1 MVGLRRVAAPLV
13 VAGSLVTLTA
23 SATAVPI
30 LDDLLGS
37 KPSVS
42 ASAATSVTGTG
53 ATLHGKVDPNG
64 LNTKYFFEYGTT
76 VAYGTPT
83 SQASAGGGNGWVQVA
98 AVVSGLEPNTTYH
111 FRLVATNSKGTTRSG
126 DLTFQTATAPPD
138 PDPGEPDPGEEPGG
152 DSEDPGSGSGS
163 GTGSNDPADPN
174 RDERSPGTVEPELGK
189 SVLVAPSE
197 GDLRVRLPGR
207 SAFAPLAH
215 GSELP
220 VGTEIDASAGS
231 IALTSALPSGE
242 LQTGRFGGGRFKIGQ
257 GRDGYVDLYLRGRAC
272 PRPRAKHSLATAS
285 TAANKPRKR
294 RLWGRDHG
302 GRFRTH
308 GRNSHATV
316 RGTRWVVGDSCAGTL
331 TRVTSGS
338 VVVRDRVRHKRLVL
352 QAGERYLARPP
363 R

>member
-1 MVGLRRVAAPLV
+1 MDGLRRLAAPLV
-13 VAGSLVTLTA
+13 VAASLLVLSS

-30 LDDLLGS
+30 LDDLLGT

-42 ASAATSVTGTG
+42 ASAATSVTTTG

-64 LNTKYFFEYGTT
+64 PNTKYFFEYGTT
-76 VAYGTPT
+76 IAYGTPT
-83 SQASAGGGNGWVQVA
+83 SQTSAGGGNGWVQVA
-98 AVVSGLEPNTTYH
+98 ATVSGLESSTTYH

-126 DLTFQTATAPPD
+126 DLTFQTAAS
-138 PDPGEPDPGEEPGG
+138 PDPGPGDPEPDPATGEGDDGEDANPDSESGDPGG
-152 DSEDPGSGSGS
+152 ENPAERARGS
-163 GTGSNDPADPN
+163 A
-174 RDERSPGTVEPELGK
+174 EPELGQ
-189 SVLVAPSE
+189 SVLVAPGE
-197 GDLRVRLPGR
+197 GDLRVKLPGR
-207 SAFAPLAH
+207 RAFVPLAY

-220 VGTEIDASAGS
+220 VGAEVDASAGS

-242 LQTGRFGGGRFKIGQ
+242 LQTGRFGGGRFKIAQ

-285 TAANKPRKR
+285 APASRPNKR

-331 TRVTSGS
+331 TRVSSGS
-338 VVVRDRVRHKRLVL
+338 VVVRDRVRHKRIVL
-352 QAGERYLARPP
+352 HAGERYLARPA